1 VDRAEDEAMRRAFL
15 LPLVV
20 AFAAGLA
27 GCGEKPPRTD
37 PEGAAS
43 YNGVNQAHPM
53 YERTQVQGESRR
65 MSY

>member
-1 VDRAEDEAMRRAFL
+1 MRRSLFSL
-15 LPLVV
+15 LCL
-20 AFAAGLA
+20 AIAASSLTA
-27 GCGEKPPRTD
+27 CGEKPPRPAPD
-37 PEGAAS
+37 GEVS